1 MLPNLKLARQGM
13 WLSLVLTVAILI
25 GACSALTPEDPAA
38 TLQAE
43 RDGYIAEATS
53 IAQSAQAQATE
64 VETTAVAAQTYVAV
78 MEGRNQQLLATLRVV
93 LPPTQQ
99 IVNSGGVVTPGLM
112 ATQAPGGVVPE
123 GTQPATGGDN
133 TANTSGSLGDMQF
146 TQVGTASSVRDSDG
160 CAVSLE
166 YSFPA
171 NIRRIYITTRAL
183 NVKAG
188 TQMHVEWD
196 YQGQSTHTEDWTVP
210 NDDADFCTWFYI
222 EPTGDQFAS
231 GNWSVSLTANGI
243 PVDPPTVDFTIG
255 S

>member
-1 MLPNLKLARQGM
+1 MLPNAKLITQAK
-13 WLSLVLTVAILI
+13 WLALLLLLAVVGS
-25 GACSALTPEDPAA
+25 ACSALTPEDPAA

-43 RDGYIAEATS
+43 REGYIAEATS

-64 VETTAVAAQTYVAV
+64 VQATAVAAQTHVAA

-99 IVNSGGVVTPGLM
+99 IVNSSGVVTPGSM
-112 ATQAPGGVVPE
+112 ATQAPGGIAAP
-123 GTQPATGGDN
+123 TQPGASGDVP
-133 TANTSGSLGDMQF
+133 ANTDGSLGDMRF

-160 CAVSLE
+160 CAVALE

-171 NIRRIYITTRAL
+171 NIQRIYITTRGL

-210 NDDADFCTWFYI
+210 TDDSDFCTWFYI

-231 GNWSVSLTANGI
+231 GNWSVSLTANGV

>member
-1 MLPNLKLARQGM
+1 MLPNAKLVPQAL
-13 WLSLVLTVAILI
+13 WLALALI
-25 GACSALTPEDPAA
+25 AAVVIGGCSALNPDNPAA

-43 RDGYIAEATS
+43 REGYIAEATS
-53 IAQSAQAQATE
+53 IAQSAQAQAAQ
-64 VETTAVAAQTYVAV
+64 VQATAVAAQTHVAQ

-99 IVNSGGVVTPGLM
+99 IVNRSGAVTPGSM
-112 ATQAPGGVVPE
+112 ATQAPGGFAAA
-123 GTQPATGGDN
+123 TQPGASGDAP
-133 TANTSGSLGDMQF
+133 ANTGGSLGDMQF
-146 TQVGTASSVRDSDG
+146 TQVGTASNVRDSDG

-171 NIRRIYITTRAL
+171 NIQRIYITTRAL

-210 NDDADFCTWFYI
+210 NDDADFCSWFYI
-222 EPTGDQFAS
+222 EPTGAQFAA
-231 GNWSVSLTANGI
+231 GNWSVSLTANGV
-243 PVDPPTVDFTIG
+243 PVNPPTVNFTIG
-255 S
+255 G